1 MANRG
6 DGKMFE
12 VTVRNDMGDKIAQR
26 IRVEG
31 NATIQEVVEEAR
43 HQRRVAWLMENWR
56 RVYGSRSIKDWWM
69 LKNPMKVI
77 KQEPIKFDVLVD
89 QHSV

>member
-1 MANRG
+1 
-6 DGKMFE
+6 MFE

-26 IRVEG
+26 IRVDG
-31 NATIQEVVEEAR
+31 NATIHEVVEEAR
-43 HQRRVAWLMENWR
+43 HQSRVAWLMDNWR
-56 RVYGSRSIKDWWM
+56 RVYGSRSIKDWW
-69 LKNPMKVI
+69 LTKSPMKVI

>member
-1 MANRG
+1 
-6 DGKMFE
+6 MFE
-12 VTVRNDMGDKIAQR
+12 VTVRNSWGDKIAQR

-31 NATIQEVVEEAR
+31 NATIHDVVEEAR
-43 HQRRVAWLMENWR
+43 HQRRVAWMVENWR
-56 RVYGSRSIKDWWM
+56 RVYGSRSIKDWWL

-77 KQEPIKFDVLVD
+77 KQEPVKFDVLVD